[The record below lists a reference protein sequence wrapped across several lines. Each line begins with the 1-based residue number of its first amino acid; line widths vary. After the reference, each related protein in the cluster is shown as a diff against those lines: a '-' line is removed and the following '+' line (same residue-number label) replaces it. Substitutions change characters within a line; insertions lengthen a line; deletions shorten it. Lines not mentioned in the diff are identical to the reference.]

1 MIESSRFT
9 ERQLNSEYGVGSH
22 MDDYDSLLDRAR
34 SQVPEDAFKRSG
46 ERFNVPNVQLMVQ
59 GNRSFWQNFQEI
71 ITILNRPGKE
81 VLKYVAGQLA
91 TAGNIEGSN
100 AIFNG
105 KFTPEQVDVFLNR
118 YIESYVICPVCTRPD
133 TSMAKE
139 GNAYY
144 LVCLAC
150 GARTSVRPV

>member
-1 MIESSRFT
+1 
-9 ERQLNSEYGVGSH
+9 

-46 ERFNVPNVQLMVQ
+46 ERFNVPGVQLMVQ
-59 GNRSFWQNFQEI
+59 GNRSFWQNFQETI
-71 ITILNRPGKE
+71 SILNRPGKE
-81 VLKYVAGQLA
+81 VLKHIAGQLA

-105 KFTPEQVDVFLNR
+105 KFTSEQVDAVLSR
-118 YIESYVICPVCTRPD
+118 YVESYVICPVCTRPD

-144 LVCLAC
+144 LVCQAC
-150 GARTSVRPV
+150 GARTSVRPI